1 MKTEIVSNSHEPEIN
16 TQKINE
22 SKIKAQKNKAS
33 QAETSVKRKFSR
45 PIIIAV
51 FAVISALSVL
61 VCTGIGSVKISVG
74 DVIKAIF
81 VDDESMARL
90 LVWNL
95 RFPRVLAGG
104 LVGVCLSLSGCI
116 LQGVMR
122 NTMASPSTIG
132 VTGGASFIGYL
143 TLVAFPAYSY
153 LLPIGSILGAFV
165 TTMLIY
171 VLAYQKGVSPVKMIL
186 SGMAVSALFGAFNDI
201 IKTFFAE
208 SLGNASGFLVG
219 GLNGVGWESFRMIL
233 PYAAV
238 GIFICAFLPSRM
250 NILML
255 GDETA
260 NSLGLRTEVF
270 RFFLIAVSSLLA
282 GAAISVAGLI
292 SFVGLVVPHIARLL
306 VGSDYKYLFPASALL
321 GFSLVCICDT
331 VGRVILPPGEVPVS
345 IILSFIGAPFF
356 LYLLR
361 TREGKRG

>member
-1 MKTEIVSNSHEPEIN
+1 M
-16 TQKINE
+16 
-22 SKIKAQKNKAS
+22 KNKSIPRTAENNGAADMSAARRAS
-33 QAETSVKRKFSR
+33 R
-45 PIIIAV
+45 
-51 FAVISALSVL
+51 AVILALFGAASILSVL
-61 VCTGIGSVKISVG
+61 ICTGIGSVKIPIP
-74 DVIKAIF
+74 DVAKAIF
-81 VDDESMARL
+81 VDDGSMARL

-143 TLVAFPAYSY
+143 TLVAFPSYSH
-153 LLPIGSILGAFV
+153 LLPLGSIIGAFA

-171 VLAYQKGVSPVKMIL
+171 ALAYQKGVSPVKMIL
-186 SGMAVSALFGAFNDI
+186 SGMAVSALFSAFNDI
-201 IKTFFAE
+201 IKTFFAD

-219 GLNGVGWESFRMIL
+219 GLNGVGWDSFYMIL
-233 PYAAV
+233 PYAAAGV
-238 GIFICAFLPSRM
+238 FICAFLPSRM

-260 NSLGLRTEVF
+260 NALGLRTEVF

-282 GAAISVAGLI
+282 GSAIAVAGII

-306 VGSDYKYLFPASALL
+306 VGSDYRFLFSASAML
-321 GFSLVCICDT
+321 GFSLVCMCDT